1 MAKFSMRS
9 IKGKL
14 IVCFIVLIA
23 PVIIIGSVAYNI
35 SLSVVTDMAEESVE
49 SMINRIGYEN
59 DRLMNNVQ
67 DFAVMIS
74 QDSVFQTPLREEL
87 PSDTKEVYKQRM
99 DYNNKLY
106 YQNQYNDAIQSVYV
120 IGENG
125 ARFKSNMMTFQDT
138 DFRREAWYQEILDS
152 TDGIWFEPHAGSF
165 AAVTVGEQVI
175 TFGVPIVDRFS
186 GDRTGVVMVDVEVE
200 KFQKN
205 FDTQLVQKGEIF
217 LLNEDNQNLVSSP
230 GKTTLAANG
239 QGDEIL
245 KNLDLT
251 VQDEAHK
258 INVGK
263 EEYLV
268 FCKAST
274 VNGWKIVGIIPFNE
288 ILKSTSMIP
297 TTIIIMIILS
307 CGIALLFLLYVVS
320 RIGQPIKNI
329 CNTMKKV
336 YDGDMS
342 VRAKVETKDEVG
354 ELATSFNNMIEQIN
368 VLMEIREENQKQLR
382 KAELET
388 LQAQINP
395 HFLYNTLDSISW
407 MARLKRIDEVEE
419 MIEALTMFFRIGL
432 SRGKEIITLE
442 DELQHIHSYLRIQQ
456 VRYRNKLSYTIDI
469 PQTLHKYLVVKMTLQ
484 PLVENAIYHG
494 IKEKRGK
501 GMISITGAEDKDML
515 ILKVKDTG
523 KGMLPEMVAKLN
535 QSLQNGEE
543 MDASEK
549 FHSYGVQNVQRR
561 IQIRFGKQ
569 YGLYYE
575 STYMEGTTVT
585 IKLPKEMDEK

>member
-1 MAKFSMRS
+1 
-9 IKGKL
+9 
-14 IVCFIVLIA
+14 
-23 PVIIIGSVAYNI
+23 
-35 SLSVVTDMAEESVE
+35 
-49 SMINRIGYEN
+49 
-59 DRLMNNVQ
+59 
-67 DFAVMIS
+67 
-74 QDSVFQTPLREEL
+74 
-87 PSDTKEVYKQRM
+87 
-99 DYNNKLY
+99 
-106 YQNQYNDAIQSVYV
+106 
-120 IGENG
+120 
-125 ARFKSNMMTFQDT
+125 
-138 DFRREAWYQEILDS
+138 
-152 TDGIWFEPHAGSF
+152 
-165 AAVTVGEQVI
+165 
-175 TFGVPIVDRFS
+175 
-186 GDRTGVVMVDVEVE
+186 
-200 KFQKN
+200 
-205 FDTQLVQKGEIF
+205 
-217 LLNEDNQNLVSSP
+217 
-230 GKTTLAANG
+230 
-239 QGDEIL
+239 
-245 KNLDLT
+245 
-251 VQDEAHK
+251 
-258 INVGK
+258 
-263 EEYLV
+263 
-268 FCKAST
+268 
-274 VNGWKIVGIIPFNE
+274 
-288 ILKSTSMIP
+288 
-297 TTIIIMIILS
+297 
-307 CGIALLFLLYVVS
+307 
-320 RIGQPIKNI
+320 
-329 CNTMKKV
+329 
-336 YDGDMS
+336 MS

-585 IKLPKEMDEK
+585 IKLPKEIDEK

>member
-14 IVCFIVLIA
+14 IVCFIALIA
-23 PVIIIGSVAYNI
+23 PIIIIGSVAYNI

-49 SMINRIGYEN
+49 SVINRIGHEN
-59 DRLMNNVQ
+59 DRLMNKVQ
-67 DFAVMIS
+67 DFAMMIS
-74 QDSVFQTPLREEL
+74 EDSVFQAPLREKL
-87 PSDTKEVYKQRM
+87 PSDIKEVYKQRM

-106 YQNQYNDAIQSVYV
+106 YQNQYSDEIQSVYV

-125 ARFKSNMMTFQDT
+125 ACFKSNMMTLQDI
-138 DFRREAWYQEILDS
+138 DFRQEDWYQEILYS
-152 TDGIWFEPHAGSF
+152 KGGIWFEPHAGSF

-175 TFGVPIVDRFS
+175 TFGVPIVDHFS
-186 GDRTGVVMVDVEVE
+186 GNRIGVVMVDVEVE
-200 KFQKN
+200 KVKSS
-205 FDTQLVQKGEIF
+205 DTQLVQEGEIF
-217 LLNEDNQNLVSSP
+217 LLSEDNQILVSFP
-230 GKTTLAANG
+230 GTTTLDTRG

-245 KNLDLT
+245 KHINLSS
-251 VQDEAHK
+251 QDEAHK

-263 EEYLV
+263 EEYLA
-268 FCKAST
+268 FCKLST
-274 VNGWKIVGIIPFNE
+274 VNEWKIVGIIPFNE
-288 ILKSTSMIP
+288 ILKSTSVIP

-320 RIGQPIKNI
+320 RIGQPIKNM

-336 YDGDMS
+336 CDGDMS
-342 VRAKVETKDEVG
+342 VRAKVETNDEVG

-368 VLMEIREENQKQLR
+368 VLMKIREENQKKLSN
-382 KAELET
+382 AELET

-407 MARLKRIDEVEE
+407 MARLKYMDEVEE
-419 MIEALTMFFRIGL
+419 MIEALTMFFRISL
-432 SRGKEIITLE
+432 SRGKELITLE
-442 DELQHIHSYLRIQQ
+442 DEIQHIHSYLRIQQ

-469 PQTLHKYLVVKMTLQ
+469 PQMLHKCLVAKMTLQ

-501 GMISITGAEDKDML
+501 GMISITGTDDKDML

-535 QSLQNGEE
+535 QLLQNGEE
-543 MDASEK
+543 MDNSEK
-549 FHSYGVQNVQRR
+549 FHSYGVLNVQRR

-585 IKLPKEMDEK
+585 IKLPRDIDEV